1 MVNYSEFK
9 VGRSSGK
16 TIHGIPTNVLKSALQ
31 KYIRRGETIKALQCI
46 LESNSFILLENANED
61 DTLKYVNENSQKNIS
76 KKGINMFGK
85 CQRTNIANRLLVI
98 CSEEININDNPK
110 IPIYIWNLYNKWI
123 NNREKENSI
132 NYLIQAGSILST
144 AKKGRTISHLKSAYN
159 LPPYYVKSKYRDK
172 YNKFYVDNVKT
183 KLNEEIDCDINLTNL
198 LKFIDDRDLN
208 KVFNLIGLMC
218 INSTDKQIKNLLK
231 DIWKHLSFINQN
243 KSIKCLNKIYNKMSH
258 EEKPIYLYHALLLH
272 IYEDKLIWNS
282 PLKLERIP
290 KLNYFNNINDLH
302 ENYIYDHHI
311 NGKKNI
317 NSYIKLLK
325 ESFLI
330 PDNYKNTDFIN
341 TKLEQLYI
349 YIKLAV
355 GYFEEHKTFPDD
367 TEINKLRIL
376 LQ

>member
-290 KLNYFNNINDLH
+290 KINYFNNINDLH

>member
-46 LESNSFILLENANED
+46 LESNSFILLEKANEND
-61 DTLKYVNENSQKNIS
+61 RLKYINENSQKNIS
-76 KKGINMFGK
+76 KKSINMFGK

-159 LPPYYVKSKYRDK
+159 LPPYYVKTKYKDK
-172 YNKFYVDNVKT
+172 YNKFYLDNVKT
-183 KLNEEIDCDINLTNL
+183 KLNEEINCDINLTNL
-198 LKFIDDRDLN
+198 FKFIDSKDLN
-208 KVFNLIGLMC
+208 KVFNLIGLLC
-218 INSTDKQIKNLLK
+218 INLTDKQIKSLLK
-231 DIWKHLSFINQN
+231 DIWKYLIFINKN

-272 IYEDKLIWNS
+272 IYEDKLIWNL

-311 NGKKNI
+311 NGEKNI

-341 TKLEQLYI
+341 AKLEQLYI

-355 GYFEEHKTFPDD
+355 GYFEEHKIFPDD

-376 LQ
+376 L